1 MRSRNVIHLQTIPLR
16 TKTILTLGGGLLAC
30 WALLSLAHYLII
42 SRTLTGQWESKSMEY
57 RRAIAASFQPLLQ
70 AKDRPALVRAVTQV
84 ALNPDI
90 KSVTVVDAHGVIIA
104 DSKGQG
110 VGSHVALHLDA
121 LRKGLEEQKTDV
133 SWIEVKDSGRIRFS
147 MTPVKMDDSAETSV
161 QGAILIGVDL
171 SAQENLIRSNLSSL
185 LVLNAAGFATL
196 LLIVWLAIRIRLIHP
211 LHALA
216 QTVRAS
222 PGSPMTG
229 SRLFGSSDQIDA
241 LTESFA
247 RLSEALQES
256 EAFNRATLNSIPAQ
270 AAILGK
276 DGYLLSVN
284 TAWEQFARECECF
297 PFKTGGLLNYV
308 EICSDPA
315 KGYGDR
321 AHDAVA
327 GIRAV
332 LNGSL
337 QSFALDFTAGK
348 NGGQRSFRLTVVP
361 LQRQTGGAILSHVDM
376 AEQVRGEAAL
386 AQRAA
391 ELEQARAQLETVYA
405 TIPIGVMYLSPDL
418 IIERLSQ
425 RMAQFFGQRPEDP
438 IKKPFQATVQ
448 ERWSRLRRVVEE
460 VARTGKPSQ
469 EIEDTVSDPRAPGG
483 MRFFVSY
490 CYPDLHEN
498 GRVQGI
504 HVATLEVT
512 AEKQAQ
518 KEREQDLKELKAK
531 NRELD
536 QMAIR
541 DPLTGLYNRRFFDE
555 ALTRE
560 WQQFQR
566 SGEAFTVIIMDVDAF
581 KAINDDYGHEAGDRA
596 LQQVAATL
604 KTNLRESDLVARVGG
619 DEFAALLPRTDTD
632 QGHQVAEKVRDI
644 LQALR
649 LMTAEGEI
657 PMSLSLG
664 AATVP
669 GFPPVTSA
677 AELLRVAD
685 KRMYD
690 AKRLASARRAD
701 AG

>member
-1 MRSRNVIHLQTIPLR
+1 MIHLHTIPLR
-16 TKTILTLGGGLLAC
+16 MKTILTLGGGLFAC
-30 WALLSLAHYLII
+30 WAVLTLAQYHMM
-42 SRTLTGQWESKSMEY
+42 SRTLAAEWESKSVEY
-57 RRAIAASFQPLLQ
+57 RRAVATAFQPLLQ
-70 AKDRPALVRAVTQV
+70 AKDRPSLGRAVSQF

-110 VGSHVALHLDA
+110 IGSHVALHLDA

-133 SWIEVKDSGRIRFS
+133 SWTEVKDSGRMRFS
-147 MTPVKMDDSAETSV
+147 MTPVKSSSDESPGTSV
-161 QGAILIGVDL
+161 QGAVLIGVDL
-171 SAQENLIRSNLSSL
+171 SAQDRLIRSNLPPL
-185 LVLNAAGFATL
+185 LLLNGAGFATVL
-196 LLIVWLAIRIRLIHP
+196 FIVWFAIRIRLIHP

-216 QTVRAS
+216 ESVRS
-222 PGSPMTG
+222 VPGAPISG
-229 SRLFGSSDQIDA
+229 LRLSGSSDEIGA

-256 EAFNRATLNSIPAQ
+256 EAFNHATLNSVPAQ
-270 AAILGK
+270 TAILDK

-284 TAWEQFARECECF
+284 AAWEQFAREHECF
-297 PFKTGGLLNYV
+297 PFKTGGLLNYI
-308 EICSDPA
+308 EISSDPG
-315 KGYGDR
+315 KGYGER
-321 AHDAVA
+321 AHDAVG

-337 QSFALDFTAGK
+337 PSFTLDFAAGK
-348 NGGQRSFRLTVVP
+348 GDGRRRFLLTVSA
-361 LQRQTGGAILSHVDM
+361 LQRETGGAIVSHVDIT
-376 AEQVRGEAAL
+376 ERTRGEEA
-386 AQRAA
+386 
-391 ELEQARAQLETVYA
+391 LEQRVAEFDRARAQLDTVYA
-405 TIPIGVMYLSPDL
+405 TIPIGLMYLTPDL
-418 IIERLSQ
+418 IIERLSH
-425 RMAQFFGQRPEDP
+425 RMAQFFGHPLEDQV
-438 IKKPFQATVQ
+438 KKPLQTAVPS
-448 ERWSRLRRVVEE
+448 ERWNRLRRVIEDV
-460 VARTGKPSQ
+460 VRTGKPSQ
-469 EIEDTVSDPRAPGG
+469 EIEEAISDPRAPGG

-490 CYPDLHEN
+490 FYPDL
-498 GRVQGI
+498 GDGGSVQGI

-604 KTNLRESDLVARVGG
+604 RTNLRESDLVARVGG

-632 QGHQVAEKVRDI
+632 QGHQVVEKVREI
-644 LQALR
+644 LKSLR

-690 AKRLASARRAD
+690 AKRLASSRRAD

>member
-1 MRSRNVIHLQTIPLR
+1 MIQLQAIPLR

-30 WALLSLAHYLII
+30 WALLSLAHYLIL
-42 SRTLTGQWESKSMEY
+42 SHTLTTEWESKSMEY
-57 RRAIAASFQPLLQ
+57 RRGVAAAFQPLLQ
-70 AKDRPALVRAVTQV
+70 SKDRSSLMRAAAQV
-84 ALNPDI
+84 ALDPDI

-133 SWIEVKDSGRIRFS
+133 SWTEVKDSGRIRFS
-147 MTPVKMDDSAETSV
+147 MTPVKTDDAADTTV
-161 QGAILIGVDL
+161 QGAILIGIDL
-171 SAQENLIRSNLSSL
+171 SAQDRLLRSNLSSFL
-185 LVLNAAGFATL
+185 LLNAGGFAAL

-216 QTVRAS
+216 ETVRAS

-229 SRLFGSSDQIDA
+229 SRLTGSSDQIDA
-241 LTESFA
+241 LTESFT

-256 EAFNRATLNSIPAQ
+256 EAFNRATLNSLPAQ

-321 AHDAVA
+321 AQDAVA

-337 QSFALDFTAGK
+337 PSFTLDFTTGR
-348 NGGQRSFRLTVVP
+348 NGGRRPFRLTVMP

-376 AEQVRGEAAL
+376 AERVRGEEAF
-386 AQRAA
+386 AQRVT
-391 ELEQARAQLETVYA
+391 ELDRARTQLETVYA
-405 TIPIGVMYLSPDL
+405 TVPIGLMYLTPDL
-418 IIERLSQ
+418 IIERLSH
-425 RMAQFFGQRPEDP
+425 RMAQFFGHRPEDP
-438 IKKPFQATVQ
+438 LKKPLQTAIPP
-448 ERWSRLRRVVEE
+448 ERWNRLRRAVEE

-469 EIEDTVSDPRAPGG
+469 EIEDAVSDSRAPGG

-490 CYPDLHEN
+490 CYPDLRESGH
-498 GRVQGI
+498 VQGV

-512 AEKQAQ
+512 AERQAQ

-632 QGHQVAEKVRDI
+632 QGHQVVEKVRDI
-644 LQALR
+644 LQSLR
-649 LMTAEGEI
+649 LMTGGGEI
-657 PMSLSLG
+657 PMSLSVG